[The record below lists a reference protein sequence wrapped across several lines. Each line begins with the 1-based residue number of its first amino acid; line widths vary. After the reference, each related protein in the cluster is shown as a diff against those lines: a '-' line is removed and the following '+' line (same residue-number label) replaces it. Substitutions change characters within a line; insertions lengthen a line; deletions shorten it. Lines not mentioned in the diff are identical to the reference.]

1 MTPHLDSKTEAL
13 KAIFLQNPKINFD
26 KLGKLLKRNGLAYL
40 NSPINRYRMGD
51 KDIAFDGQI
60 FYKRKKP
67 RG

>member
-1 MTPHLDSKTEAL
+1 MTPHLDSKSEAL

-26 KLGKLLKRNGLAYL
+26 KLGELYIENGLAYL

-51 KDIAFDGQI
+51 KEIVFDGQV
-60 FYKRKKP
+60 FYKVKKP